1 MEDNIQNII
10 EVLSAGKIILYP
22 TDTIWGL
29 GCDVN
34 CVDAIYKI
42 YSIKQR
48 PLDKP
53 FIVLVSDIKMLKNYI
68 EELHPRIETL
78 LLYHKR
84 PLTIIY
90 KQAKNVPDILTKNG
104 GIAIRIV
111 KDPVIALLI
120 KEYGRAIVSTSAN
133 ISNNPFP
140 ENFKK
145 ISSIIKESVD
155 YTFKYRQNDTRPHNQ
170 SVIASFNKNGKLK
183 FFR

>member
-10 EVLSAGKIILYP
+10 EVLSTGKIILYP

-29 GCDVN
+29 GCDIN
-34 CVDAIYKI
+34 CVDAIYRI
-42 YSIKQR
+42 YTIKNR

-53 FIVLVSDIKMLKNYI
+53 FIILVSDIEMLKNYI

-90 KQAKNVPDILTKNG
+90 KKAKNVPDILTKNG
-104 GIAIRIV
+104 SIAIRIV
-111 KDPVIALLI
+111 KDPVIERLI
-120 KEYGRAIVSTSAN
+120 KEYGSPIVSTSAN
-133 ISNNPFP
+133 ISNTPFP
-140 ENFKK
+140 KNFKD
-145 ISSIIKESVD
+145 ISPEIKTSVD
-155 YTFKYRQNDTRPHNQ
+155 YIFKYKQNDFSMVNQ
-170 SVIASFNKNGKLK
+170 SVIATFNKNGKLK